1 MNLKTCPK
9 PIAFCLSPSMPAGL
23 SCLIAAAALLLTGCG
38 KHPSASAADNAAPKK
53 ILNFG
58 NGDEPQDIDPQIV
71 TGVPEFNIILAL
83 FEGLVSYD
91 PHDLHPVPGV
101 AKSWDI
107 SPDDLVYTFHLREE
121 AKWSNGQPVTAQD
134 FVFSYQ
140 RILTQSL
147 GAQNAYMI
155 FNYVAG
161 AKEYYDGKLKDF
173 SKVGFKALD
182 EHTLQITL
190 ANPTPYLLKAMC
202 HQAWFPVPI
211 AIVAKFGGLDRK
223 GTDWTRPENF
233 VGNGPFR
240 LKAWLPQQKI
250 AVERS
255 PTYWDHA
262 NVKLDEIDFYPV
274 QSSDTEEGMFRTG
287 QLDITNELS
296 ADKIPFYKRDHPD
309 QLRIEPFLGLYYYR
323 CNVKRPPLDNVK
335 VRRALALAIDRES
348 LIKNVIKGDEQP
360 AYAVSYPGTAG
371 YSPQARLTGTLDD
384 ARRLLAEAGYP
395 NGRGFPPLDLIY
407 NTNINHRVIAEAIQQ
422 MWKKDLNVDVELRN
436 EEWKVYLD
444 AQTTEDYQIARAG
457 WIADYVDPNSF
468 LDLWETGNGN
478 NETNWSNPDYDRLLA
493 ASRAAKT
500 DTERYAI
507 YQKMDAIL
515 VDELPIIPIYYY
527 TRVHLVNP
535 KVKGFY
541 PTLLDLHPWNS
552 VDIER

>member
-1 MNLKTCPK
+1 MNLKTLLK
-9 PIAFCLSPSMPAGL
+9 PIAFCQSPSMFKGL
-23 SCLIAAAALLLTGCG
+23 SCLIAVAALLLTGCG
-38 KHPSASAADNAAPKK
+38 KHPAASAADNAAPRK

-58 NGDEPQDIDPQIV
+58 NGDEPQDIDPQII
-71 TGVPEFNIILAL
+71 TGVPEQNIILAL
-83 FEGLVSYD
+83 FEGLVSQD

-107 SPDDLVYTFHLREE
+107 SSNGLVYIFHLRED
-121 AKWSNGQPVTAQD
+121 AKWSNGEAVTAQD
-134 FVFSYQ
+134 FVQSYQ
-140 RILTQSL
+140 RLLTPSL
-147 GAQNAYMI
+147 GAQYAYMI

-161 AKEYYDGKLKDF
+161 AKDYYDGKLKDF
-173 SKVGFKALD
+173 SRVGIKAPD

-190 ANPTPYLLKAMC
+190 LNPTPYLLKAMC
-202 HQAWFPVPI
+202 HPAWFPVPI
-211 AIVAKFGGLDRK
+211 DTIAKFGGLDRK
-223 GTDWTRPENF
+223 GTNWTRPENI
-233 VGNGPFR
+233 VGNGSFF
-240 LKAWLPQQKI
+240 LKAWLPQQRI

-255 PTYWDHA
+255 PTYWDRA

-274 QSSDTEEGMFRTG
+274 QSSDTEEHMFRTG

-309 QLRIEPFLGLYYYR
+309 QLRIEPFLGIYFYR
-323 CNVKRPPLDNVK
+323 CNVKRPPLDNIK

-348 LIKNVIKGDEQP
+348 LIKNVVKGDEQP

-371 YSPQARLTGTLDD
+371 YSPQARLAGTLDD
-384 ARRLLAEAGYP
+384 ARHLLAEAGYP
-395 NGRGFPPLDLIY
+395 NGHGFPPIDLIY
-407 NTNINHRVIAEAIQQ
+407 NTNVNHRVIAEAIQQ
-422 MWKKDLNVDVELRN
+422 MWKKNLNIDVVLRN

-444 AQTTEDYQIARAG
+444 AQTTGDYQMARAA

-478 NETNWSNPDYDRLLA
+478 NETNWGNPDYDGLLV
-493 ASRAAKT
+493 ASRTAKT
-500 DTERYAI
+500 DGERYAL

-515 VDELPIIPIYYY
+515 VNELPVIPIYYY

-535 KVKGFY
+535 KVKGFW
-541 PTLLDLHPWNS
+541 PTLLDFHPWKF